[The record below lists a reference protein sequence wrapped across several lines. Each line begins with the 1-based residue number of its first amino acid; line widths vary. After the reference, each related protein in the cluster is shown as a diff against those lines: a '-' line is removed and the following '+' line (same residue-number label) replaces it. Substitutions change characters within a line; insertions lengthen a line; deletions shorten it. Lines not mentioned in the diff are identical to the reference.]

1 MGIAVTPEQGEL
13 AEAVRGWIAR
23 AVPPEEVRKLLDVP
37 GVGRPPFWDALA
49 AQGLLA
55 VHLPEAYGG
64 GGGDLVDL
72 AVVVEE
78 AARAALP
85 GPFVANALA
94 SAVLAAELAVESGSS
109 GDRVREPG
117 RADLVRASGRA
128 DLVRALGCGERVGA
142 VAFGAGSLTALAVDG
157 GYVLDG
163 TAPPVLSG
171 ADADVLVLAATIA
184 GPGRPLDTGT
194 AAGPAPG
201 SGAPPD
207 PASGASGGGT
217 AAATASSGA
226 GVPPVPASGGGAGV
240 ASASDAGAA
249 PVSASDAGTTAASA
263 SDAGVPPVLASGAGA
278 GVASTSG
285 AGAAPVPASA
295 GGTVAATAPGAGA
308 ASDGMLW
315 LVVDVA
321 DLAVRPHES
330 ADPTRATAE
339 VRARGLRVPAD
350 RVLAVDPSL
359 VQDLAAVV
367 LAADACGTAA
377 WSLETAA
384 GHARVREQFGRPI
397 GHFQGVKHLCADML
411 LRLEQARALTWD
423 AARAAQEPPG
433 VRALAAALAAGTAL
447 DAAGSCAKDCVQIL
461 GGIGFTWEHD
471 AHLYL
476 RRALVARQ
484 LLGAGSGH
492 LRRAVRLARD
502 GVRRELR
509 LELPPEASVYRAEAR
524 AATDRVRELGPA
536 EVRRALAPTG
546 YAAPHL
552 PPPYGL
558 GAGPVQQLAV
568 QQELTAAGVR
578 ISDLGIATWV
588 VPSLIAHGTR
598 RQQERYLLPT
608 LRGDVLW
615 CQLFSEPGAGSDLAS
630 LRTSAERTA
639 DGRWRINGQ
648 KVWTSAAQWADHGI
662 LLARTNPA
670 APKHKG
676 LTYFVVDMK
685 TTEGIGIRPLKEIT
699 GDSLFNEVWFDDVL
713 LPADAVVGEVD
724 DGWRVARNT
733 LGNERVHMADQL
745 TFDTG
750 LEALIP
756 ADIDGS
762 RLGALLAE
770 AHALACITLRTT
782 LRRVSGVEPGA
793 GASVRKLVQTA
804 HQQKVAELAL
814 ELLGPEGALCEGPG
828 ERAVHGFLLSRCLTI
843 AGGTTQVQLNVVAER
858 LLGLPRD

>member
-1 MGIAVTPEQGEL
+1 MGIAVTPEQREL
-13 AEAVRGWIAR
+13 AEAARGWIAR
-23 AVPPEEVRKLLDVP
+23 AVPPEEVRKLLDAP
-37 GVGRPPFWDALA
+37 GGGRPPFWDALA

-55 VHLPEAYGG
+55 VHLPEACGG

-85 GPFVANALA
+85 GPFAANVLA
-94 SAVLAAELAVESGSS
+94 AAVLAAELLGEAGEAGEA
-109 GDRVREPG
+109 GDSARGPGFDPPVGAPGREDLVREGPADLVRDPG
-117 RADLVRASGRA
+117 RADL
-128 DLVRALGCGERVGA
+128 LRALGCGERVGA
-142 VAFGAGSLTALAVDG
+142 VAFGAGSLTARAVDG

-171 ADADVLVLAATIA
+171 ADADVLVLAA
-184 GPGRPLDTGT
+184 
-194 AAGPAPG
+194 
-201 SGAPPD
+201 
-207 PASGASGGGT
+207 
-217 AAATASSGA
+217 SSA
-226 GVPPVPASGGGAGV
+226 VSDHLL
-240 ASASDAGAA
+240 DAGA
-249 PVSASDAGTTAASA
+249 VSDRTSDTGAVSDHALGAATPDAGAVSERT
-263 SDAGVPPVLASGAGA
+263 
-278 GVASTSG
+278 
-285 AGAAPVPASA
+285 
-295 GGTVAATAPGAGA
+295 
-308 ASDGMLW
+308 LW
-315 LVVDVA
+315 MVVDAV
-321 DLAVRPHES
+321 DLDVRPHDS
-330 ADPTRATAE
+330 ADPTRGTAE
-339 VRARGLRVPAD
+339 VRARGVRVPAG
-350 RVLAVDPSL
+350 RVLAVGPSL
-359 VQDLAAVV
+359 VRDLAAVV

-377 WSLETAA
+377 WSLDTAA

-423 AARAAQEPPG
+423 AARAGQEPHG
-433 VRALAAALAAGTAL
+433 VRELAAALAAGTAL
-447 DAAGSCAKDCVQIL
+447 DAACSCAKDCVQIL

-484 LLGAGSGH
+484 LLGSGSGH

-509 LELPPEASVYRAEAR
+509 LELPPEASAYRAGAR
-524 AATDRVRELGPA
+524 EVIDRVRGLAPA
-536 EVRRALAPTG
+536 DARRSLAPTG

-568 QQELTAAGVR
+568 QQELTEAGVR

-588 VPSLIAHGTR
+588 VPSLIAHGTH

-608 LRGDVLW
+608 LRGDLLW

-630 LRTSAERTA
+630 LRTRAERTA

-685 TTEGIGIRPLKEIT
+685 NTDGIDIRPLKEIT

-756 ADIDGS
+756 ADADGP

-782 LRRVSGVEPGA
+782 LRQVSGVEPGA

-828 ERAVHGFLLSRCLTI
+828 KRAVHGFLLSRCLTI
-843 AGGTTQVQLNVVAER
+843 AGGTTQVQLNLVAER
-858 LLGLPRD
+858 ILGLPRD